1 MRTLCYWWIQSCTL
15 LELINDLLT
24 ENRVLKPLI
33 PILYVQVLKPVNVLA
48 ARPGNKRQGTA
59 ALIFIN
65 CTTVAFVSRY
75 KGINYFYEGSL
86 YFVNNCSLI

>member
-33 PILYVQVLKPVNVLA
+33 PILYVQVLKPVNVFA
-48 ARPGNKRQGTA
+48 ARPRNKRQGTA

-65 CTTVAFVSRY
+65 CTTVALVSRY
-75 KGINYFYEGSL
+75 KGINYFYEGLFIS
-86 YFVNNCSLI
+86 